1 MPSYA
6 DNPYVDAQGRTD
18 AETYLMGCLD
28 GSVVSGRR
36 MKQLAEKM
44 LPRIRDGYKQWRF
57 DVDAATRPVEFIER
71 FCKIPSGKLGQPFV
85 MEPYQRCI
93 TELIFGFIDE
103 DEHRQIQYAL
113 IEEARKNGKGVM
125 LDEELPT
132 PNGWRKMGDLHVGD
146 VVFGQDGKPST
157 IVAESEIFDKP
168 TYLITFEDGA
178 SFKVT
183 DDHIW
188 TVQTKQSRRHA
199 NNYRTYDT
207 SQVSRRKYRD
217 GGWFETTTQEMY
229 DDEHFFHTR
238 ADGMG
243 REYKYRIPMCLPVEY
258 TEKELPIDP
267 YSFGYW
273 IGDGASAGAAI
284 TVDWNDLDEVIG
296 NLEAS
301 GHICTVRKR
310 CGDKA
315 ATVAIDVNTSA
326 APYSNAFTNAL
337 RSLGVLGNKHIP
349 DIYLQASVAQRM
361 ELLRGLMD
369 TDGYCSKAGQCEFV
383 QKNEAI
389 VDQLIEL
396 CSSLGIK
403 ATKRSKIARCNG
415 KPAGVVY
422 QVQFFTDKEHSCFR
436 LKRKHDRLKDRLAPR
451 MSCKSIVSIERI
463 PNEPTKCI
471 AIDNDSHLYLVG
483 HQYTATH
490 NSSWGAAIE
499 LYCLVADGEGSPQ
512 IYNAATSKG
521 QASLAYGAVWRMVRQ
536 SPKLSKYLRKGT
548 VVERAENGII
558 CDGNMGYVIPL
569 SKQSDH
575 LDGLDVHMCLF
586 DEMAAAEDRSV
597 FDLIRQGTGAREQP
611 LMLAITTQGFV
622 RDNLW
627 DHERE
632 YAIKWLEGKI
642 EDDRLLPALF
652 ELDDRSEIWDEAMWP
667 KANPGLGTIKK
678 VEYLRTQVIKA
689 KNDPSYMPTLLT
701 KDFNQPANQASAWLD
716 FESAVNTTL
725 YTFDPKVFRYCI
737 LGFDAADTL
746 DLNAAT
752 ALFMKPGD
760 NHLYRRSMYWI
771 AEEQVK
777 INSNNQR
784 GRDGVPYQEW
794 ADRGLIRIV
803 PGNNVDRRV
812 FLDWVQ
818 ELADEGL
825 YTRYIGLD
833 PWGFKPYLPD
843 LRMMVGD
850 DNVEE
855 VRQGAI
861 TLSLPMKQLR
871 ADMRDGRIINNHN
884 PIDEW
889 CNLNVSAR
897 IDRNENVTPVKKSG
911 ATTRI
916 DGFMALLDAYVTFL
930 RHEADYK
937 TMIGWHD

>member
-1 MPSYA
+1 MPASSA

-18 AETYLMGCLD
+18 AELYLMGVLD
-28 GSVVSGRR
+28 GSIVAGRR
-36 MKQLAEKM
+36 IKQLAEKM
-44 LPRIRDGYKQWRF
+44 LPRIRNGYKGWRF

-71 FCKIPSGKLGQPFV
+71 FLKIPSGKLGVPFV
-85 MEPYQRCI
+85 MEPFQRCI

-103 DEHRQIQYAL
+103 EEHRQIQYAL
-113 IEEARKNGKGVM
+113 IEEARKNGK
-125 LDEELPT
+125 
-132 PNGWRKMGDLHVGD
+132 
-146 VVFGQDGKPST
+146 
-157 IVAESEIFDKP
+157 
-168 TYLITFEDGA
+168 
-178 SFKVT
+178 
-183 DDHIW
+183 
-188 TVQTKQSRRHA
+188 
-199 NNYRTYDT
+199 
-207 SQVSRRKYRD
+207 
-217 GGWFETTTQEMY
+217 
-229 DDEHFFHTR
+229 
-238 ADGMG
+238 
-243 REYKYRIPMCLPVEY
+243 
-258 TEKELPIDP
+258 
-267 YSFGYW
+267 
-273 IGDGASAGAAI
+273 
-284 TVDWNDLDEVIG
+284 
-296 NLEAS
+296 
-301 GHICTVRKR
+301 
-310 CGDKA
+310 
-315 ATVAIDVNTSA
+315 
-326 APYSNAFTNAL
+326 
-337 RSLGVLGNKHIP
+337 
-349 DIYLQASVAQRM
+349 
-361 ELLRGLMD
+361 
-369 TDGYCSKAGQCEFV
+369 
-383 QKNEAI
+383 
-389 VDQLIEL
+389 
-396 CSSLGIK
+396 
-403 ATKRSKIARCNG
+403 
-415 KPAGVVY
+415 
-422 QVQFFTDKEHSCFR
+422 
-436 LKRKHDRLKDRLAPR
+436 
-451 MSCKSIVSIERI
+451 
-463 PNEPTKCI
+463 
-471 AIDNDSHLYLVG
+471 
-483 HQYTATH
+483 
-490 NSSWGAAIE
+490 SSWGAAIE

-548 VVERAENGII
+548 VTERAENGII

-597 FDLIRQGTGAREQP
+597 FDLVRQGTGAREQP

-678 VEYLRTQVIKA
+678 VDYLRAQVIKA

-752 ALFMKPGD
+752 ALFMRPGD
-760 NHLYRRSMYWI
+760 SHLYRRSMYWI

-784 GRDGVPYQEW
+784 GRDGVPYQEC

-812 FLDWVQ
+812 FIDWVQ

-843 LRMMVGD
+843 LRMMVGET
-850 DNVEE
+850 NVEE

-937 TMIGWHD
+937 TMIGWHE